1 MTQTVQSRSCGY
13 LNEAEKDVN
22 INKPETEDNITL
34 LFSLLDNLNTLCEK
48 LNRLDYLVKR
58 KKLELS
64 LYLNCEEEPKS
75 TTSP

>member
-48 LNRLDYLVKR
+48 LNRLDYLVK
-58 KKLELS
+58 
-64 LYLNCEEEPKS
+64 
-75 TTSP
+75 